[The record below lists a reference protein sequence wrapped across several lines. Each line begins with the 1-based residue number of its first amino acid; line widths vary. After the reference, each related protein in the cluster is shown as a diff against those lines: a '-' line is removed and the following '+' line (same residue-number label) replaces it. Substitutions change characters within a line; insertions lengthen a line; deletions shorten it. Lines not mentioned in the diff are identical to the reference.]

1 MEAPQPKKFTVE
13 GTVMLEH
20 DLAGVLGPAS
30 FSTTVE
36 AWDAEG
42 AKAHVRSLASVARV
56 QSIEVT
62 KVS

>member
-1 MEAPQPKKFTVE
+1 
-13 GTVMLEH
+13 MLEH